1 MNKTKIISV
10 ANQKG
15 GVGKTTSVINIAT
28 ALSASGKKVLVID
41 LDPQGN
47 ASTGLGI
54 ARSERENNI
63 YNVLCDNKAITECII
78 QSGIPNLDIIPSTV
92 DLSAAEV
99 ELVSVVGREYILKE
113 YLDSL
118 QNKYDY
124 IFIDCPPSLG
134 LLTINSLV
142 SSSSIIIPLQC
153 EFYAL
158 EGLSHLLKTISKIK
172 KRLNKNLEITGVLLT
187 MQDKRNNLSLQVET
201 DVRSYLG
208 DIVFKT
214 VIPRNIKVSEAP
226 SFGKPALIYDHKS
239 AGSIAY
245 MNLAKEL
252 LAKKMTNEQN
262 PSI

>member
-1 MNKTKIISV
+1 MSKTKIISV

-15 GVGKTTSVINIAT
+15 GVGKTTSVINIST
-28 ALSASGKKVLVID
+28 ALAASGKKVLVID

-47 ASTGLGI
+47 ASTGFGI
-54 ARSERENNI
+54 PRSKREKNI
-63 YNVLCDNKAITECII
+63 YSVICDDEEISQCITH
-78 QSGIPNLDIIPSTV
+78 SDIPNLDIIPSTV
-92 DLSAAEV
+92 DLSAAEI
-99 ELVSVVGREYILKE
+99 ELVSLVGREYVIKE
-113 YLDSL
+113 HLDRL
-118 QNKYDY
+118 ENKYDY

-142 SSSSIIIPLQC
+142 SSSSVIIPLQC

-172 KRLNKNLEITGVLLT
+172 KRLNRDLEIIGVLLT

-208 DIVFKT
+208 DVVFKT

-239 AGSIAY
+239 TGSIAY

-252 LAKKMTNEQN
+252 LAKKMTKGLKAT
-262 PSI
+262 I